1 MGVNHKGDLSVS
13 EREPTSEV
21 VQPVEI
27 ERKFLVT
34 QLPENLADFDH
45 KTIRQGYMVI
55 GEDGS
60 EARLRDK
67 AGSYTL
73 TVKSKGELSRGE
85 WETPITEEQFVTLW
99 GTTAGKRVEKTRYAI
114 PYDGHTIELDIYE
127 GDLAGLVSAEV
138 EFDSVTAAE
147 AFEVPDWFAD
157 DVTANSGFKNQNLA
171 LKGLP
176 N

>member
-1 MGVNHKGDLSVS
+1 MIGH
-13 EREPTSEV
+13 EQEPMHEA

-27 ERKFLVT
+27 ERKFLVA
-34 QLPENLADFDH
+34 QLPENLEDFDH

-55 GEDGS
+55 GADGS

-73 TVKSKGELSRGE
+73 TVKSKGEFSRGE
-85 WETPITEEQFVTLW
+85 WETPITEEQFGALW
-99 GTTAGKRVEKTRYAI
+99 DTTAGKRVEKTRYAI

-127 GDLAGLVSAEV
+127 GNLAGLVSAEV
-138 EFDSVTAAE
+138 EFNSEAAAE
-147 AFEVPDWFAD
+147 AFKAPEWFAN
-157 DVTANSGFKNQNLA
+157 DVTSNNGFKNQNLA

-176 N
+176 E

>member
-1 MGVNHKGDLSVS
+1 MSGFESDPSA
-13 EREPTSEV
+13 TAEV
-21 VQPVEI
+21 VSPVEI
-27 ERKFLVT
+27 ERKFLVRA
-34 QLPENLADFDH
+34 LPENLEDFDH

-55 GEDGS
+55 GADGS

-85 WETPITEEQFVTLW
+85 WETPITEEQFTTLW

-114 PYDGHTIELDIYE
+114 PYGEHTIELDIYE

-138 EFDSVTAAE
+138 EFASEADAQ
-147 AFEVPDWFAD
+147 AFEVPEWFAD

-171 LKGLP
+171 LNGLP
-176 N
+176 A